1 MTYKTRFA
9 YLMNKAKDIARSAH
23 MSSPLIN
30 LNGHTPRI
38 AGHEPATNLPPLFF
52 FTDPKRT
59 PHPEDVASLLPE
71 GSGIIYRSFGDTH
84 APAHARVL
92 KSIAQQRG
100 LMLFIGNDADLALE
114 VGADGVHL
122 PERRLEIATDLR
134 RLHPNLYITAACHEL
149 KTLEHEGVHALDAVF
164 ISPVFASNSSSA
176 QGITPLGAKGV
187 KAFCELSP
195 VPVYGL
201 GGIGVDTLDALIG
214 TGLRGL
220 GAVDAFIIEDEMR
233 V

>member
-9 YLMNKAKDIARSAH
+9 YMMNKAKDIARSAH
-23 MSSPLIN
+23 MSSPLIH
-30 LNGHTPRI
+30 LNGHAPKGQ
-38 AGHEPATNLPPLFF
+38 GHEPASDLPPLFF
-52 FTDPKRT
+52 FTDPERT
-59 PHPEDVASLLPE
+59 PHPEDVASLLPTDC
-71 GSGIIYRSFGDTH
+71 GIIYRSFGDKH

-100 LMLFIGNDADLALE
+100 LKLFIGNDVDLALE

-122 PERRLEIATDLR
+122 PERNLEAATDIR
-134 RLHPNLYITAACHEL
+134 RLHPQLYITAACHSL
-149 KTLEHEGVHALDAVF
+149 KTLDNDGINALDAVF
-164 ISPVFASNSSSA
+164 ISPVFASNSPSA
-176 QGITPLGAKGV
+176 HGIEPLGAKGV

-201 GGIGVDTLDALIG
+201 GGIGVDTVDALMG

-220 GAVDAFIIEDEMR
+220 GAVDAFMMEDEMR